1 MGVFIFF
8 VKGNLFMSCSGKRY
22 ATGDAGA
29 MGCNPNP
36 KTSLRSLYCRKGISP
51 KAEMMKAAFI
61 RG

>member
-1 MGVFIFF
+1 
-8 VKGNLFMSCSGKRY
+8 MSYLRKLY

-29 MGCNPNP
+29 MGYNPNP
-36 KTSLRSLYCRKGISP
+36 KTGLRSLYCCKGISP